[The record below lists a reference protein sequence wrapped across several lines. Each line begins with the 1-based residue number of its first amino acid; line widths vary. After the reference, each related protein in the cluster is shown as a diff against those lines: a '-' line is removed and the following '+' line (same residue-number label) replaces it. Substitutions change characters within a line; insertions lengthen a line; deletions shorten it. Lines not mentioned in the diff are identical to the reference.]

1 MTIVT
6 NWYVTAGKE
15 GVNLNQPLTI
25 NTTTNPEYAQGSSFT
40 AAPPFQLGDR
50 VQGINGSEW
59 IFVQASATITAN
71 NLIAISNGFKATVL
85 SSALAVSNQYSIGVA
100 EFQVSTAATADFFWA
115 LLKANGGVAVNAV
128 ASTSTGSI
136 LFISN
141 SPLGSITS
149 TVTANAL
156 VGIAPVSGTLTT
168 SASGPMEVRI
178 MDYMWTSQDWLAAG
192 STV

>member
-6 NWYVTAGKE
+6 NWYSDDAKPGFNPNVTY
-15 GVNLNQPLTI
+15 TI
-25 NTTTNPEYAQGSSFT
+25 NTTTNPEVPGPNFL
-40 AAPPFQLGDR
+40 LGER
-50 VQGINGSEW
+50 VEGINGSEW
-59 IFVQASATITAN
+59 LWVQASATISQN
-71 NLIAISNGFKATVL
+71 NLVAISNTFKATVL
-85 SSALAVSNQYSIGVA
+85 SSALAVSNQYTIGVA
-100 EFQVSTAATADFFWA
+100 EFQVTAAATSDFFWA

-149 TVTANAL
+149 SVTSNAL
-156 VGIAPVSGTLTT
+156 VGIAPVSATIAT
-168 SASGPMEVRI
+168 SASGPMECRI
-178 MDYMWTSQDWLAAG
+178 MSYMWTSQDWLAAG